1 MESKKSNVRSY
12 CNHCRCSWKIGS
24 ISFVSFKSQ
33 TTLNSL
39 SLFAISTLI
48 LTSGIQLYWS
58 MLLVLAERVGKS
70 AERTIVILSG
80 CTEEEFFKSHFDSV
94 SDNLCHNALD
104 KKE

>member
-1 MESKKSNVRSY
+1 
-12 CNHCRCSWKIGS
+12 
-24 ISFVSFKSQ
+24 
-33 TTLNSL
+33 
-39 SLFAISTLI
+39 
-48 LTSGIQLYWS
+48 

-94 SDNLCHNALD
+94 FDNLCRDALD